1 MSTNLSI
8 AKEMLAVL
16 SDGAAIGQTYPL
28 GRQLTEGVLMRL
40 EDGDLIVETSHP
52 TKDERWQAR
61 VHQCYWGKF
70 SQSELDELSRIV
82 QVSLKAWIRY
92 WESSNAV
99 DPNDP
104 DYRRKKR
111 GLELWNSGKTWKQVA
126 VDLDNDPFQTDAI
139 KLEIKRFA
147 AKYNL
152 PIRTGKPGSPKLNE

>member
-1 MSTNLSI
+1 MTNLSI

-16 SDGAAIGQTYPL
+16 VDGAAVGEIYQV

-40 EDGDLIVETSHP
+40 EDGDLIIETSHP
-52 TKDERWQAR
+52 TIDQSWQAR
-61 VHQCYWGKF
+61 VHQCDWGKF

-82 QVSLKAWIRY
+82 QVSLKAWIRH

-111 GLELWNSGKTWKQVA
+111 GLELWNSGYRWPEVA
-126 VDLDNDPFQTDAI
+126 EDLDKDRTLWRPVAE
-139 KLEIKRFA
+139 EIKRFA
-147 AKYNL
+147 KSNKL
-152 PIRTGKPGSPKLNE
+152 WIRIGKGGSPKLHE